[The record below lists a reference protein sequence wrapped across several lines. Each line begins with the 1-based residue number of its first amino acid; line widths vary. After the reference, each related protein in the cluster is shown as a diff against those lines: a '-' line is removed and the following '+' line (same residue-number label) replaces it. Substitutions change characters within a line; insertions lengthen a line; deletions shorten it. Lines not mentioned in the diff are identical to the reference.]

1 MRDFFHPSILVPEW
15 SQFLLSSMLMKTC
28 VLFFYIEISINSIK
42 KTENYMT
49 FNDNIGRVLVHVFQF
64 EDGEP

>member
-1 MRDFFHPSILVPEW
+1 MRDFFHPSILVAEW
-15 SQFLLSSMLMKTC
+15 LQYLLSSMLMKTC
-28 VLFFYIEISINSIK
+28 VLFLYIEMSINSIK

-49 FNDNIGRVLVHVFQF
+49 FNDNIETVLVHIFQF

>member
-1 MRDFFHPSILVPEW
+1 
-15 SQFLLSSMLMKTC
+15 MKTC
-28 VLFFYIEISINSIK
+28 VLFLYIEMSINSMK

-49 FNDNIGRVLVHVFQF
+49 FNDNIETVLVHIFQF